1 MLLFTIVKCCL
12 CFLHLF
18 PMARL
23 RAKSGNSLP
32 PISPGRSA
40 GESNKHKIKLSI
52 SSFHDFSCAIQIKTE
67 WPTTTR
73 THTIISALMGFTL
86 VENGGPGVN
95 VGNPNIFNGSGVF
108 KVFEFKGNWEK
119 NTILYSSQV
128 IYGLLVSPTLTFLL
142 SFGFYFFLYK
152 TVVKVRSMFNQHHCH
167 HHHHGIF
174 FISLGSICCWI
185 PAKNSA
191 WQRLTIQKS

>member
-40 GESNKHKIKLSI
+40 GESNYHKIESFQFLLLQYKWRQGDQPPPGPTQ
-52 SSFHDFSCAIQIKTE
+52 SSQRWWVSPSSRTGGPAST
-67 WPTTTR
+67 WATR
-73 THTIISALMGFTL
+73 TSSTDPEFSRCLNLKEIGKKIQSFT
-86 VENGGPGVN
+86 
-95 VGNPNIFNGSGVF
+95 
-108 KVFEFKGNWEK
+108 
-119 NTILYSSQV
+119 QV

-152 TVVKVRSMFNQHHCH
+152 TVVKVRSMFNQHHFH
-167 HHHHGIF
+167 YQDIL

-185 PAKNSA
+185 PAK
-191 WQRLTIQKS
+191 RVLDKG

>member
-1 MLLFTIVKCCL
+1 MLPVFSASVSNGKVASQVWQLTATYLAWPV
-12 CFLHLF
+12 
-18 PMARL
+18 
-23 RAKSGNSLP
+23 SGWEQLSQN
-32 PISPGRSA
+32 R
-40 GESNKHKIKLSI
+40 KFSI
-52 SSFHDFSCAIQIKTE
+52 SSSSIQMKTG